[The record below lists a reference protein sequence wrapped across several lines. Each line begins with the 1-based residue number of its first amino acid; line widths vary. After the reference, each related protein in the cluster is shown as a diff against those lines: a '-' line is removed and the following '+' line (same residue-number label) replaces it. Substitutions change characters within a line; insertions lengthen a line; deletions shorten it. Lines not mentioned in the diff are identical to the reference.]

1 MALESSGSP
10 IVSSAFLHNLP
21 SKSQVDCA
29 ETNGNSPHLSRR
41 SLNEIENSEKSGIP
55 LNTPWT
61 LWHDKYVRGA
71 TAAEYAANLRK
82 LYTVTTVQS
91 FWSVFNNIPR
101 TSCLDMRTSYH
112 FMRGERKPLWEDKE
126 NVNGG
131 YWKMRCAKHNTDKVW
146 KELLLAAI
154 GEQFV
159 DSVRQDDEVCGIS
172 VSVRERDDIIQVW
185 NSNAYAVEDAMILD
199 KLRDLVPDVD
209 LFDDFYKSH
218 QAHEAFEGAKPRPT
232 KPPGF
237 PFGRD

>member
-1 MALESSGSP
+1 MAVEQSTSP
-10 IVSSAFLHNLP
+10 MISSAFLHNCA
-21 SKSQVDCA
+21 SKLQEDGTEDIS
-29 ETNGNSPHLSRR
+29 NSPHLSRK
-41 SLNEIENSEKSGIP
+41 SLDELESSEKSGIP

-82 LYTVTTVQS
+82 VYKVHTIQS
-91 FWSVFNNIPR
+91 FWSVFNNIPL

-131 YWKMRCAKHNTDKVW
+131 YWKMRCTKQNTDKVW

-159 DSVRQDDEVCGIS
+159 DSVREDDEVCGIS
-172 VSVRERDDIIQVW
+172 VSVRERDDIIQIW
-185 NSNAYAVEDAMILD
+185 NSNAKAVEDATVLD
-199 KLRDLVPDVD
+199 KVRDLLKDVD

-218 QAHEAFEGAKPRPT
+218 QAHDAFEGVRPRPT

-237 PFGRD
+237 PFLKD